1 MNFLSFFPCLSFLLV
16 FKMLL
21 PWLSGTF
28 ILAIHLLC
36 LWSQLFHGLTIPIS
50 CDSPIYPQVLTCLC
64 TSRTCI
70 PACALDVCSWVFFFP
85 QTLNF
90 LFCIEVSINH
100 LSHSAMSDSLWPYG
114 LQHARLS
121 CPSPAPKLAQTH
133 VHQVSDIIH
142 PSHPLLSPSP
152 PAFNLS
158 QHQGLFFTLGGQ
170 SIGVSASASDL
181 PMNIQDWFPL
191 EWTSLISLQ
200 FKGLSRVFSNTTVLG
215 YSQLKIQV
223 RCWIS
228 ISNSTHL
235 M

>member
-50 CDSPIYPQVLTCLC
+50 CDSPIYPQLLTCLC

-70 PACALDVCSWVFFFP
+70 SACALDVCSWVFFFP

-90 LFCIEVSINH
+90 LFCIEVSINQ

-133 VHQVSDIIH
+133 VHRVSDIIQ
-142 PSHPLLSPSP
+142 PSCPLLSPFPSG
-152 PAFNLS
+152 FKFS
-158 QHQGLFFTLGGQ
+158 QHQGLFQWVSSFLWWPKYWSFSF
-170 SIGVSASASDL
+170 SISPSNEYSG
-181 PMNIQDWFPL
+181 
-191 EWTSLISLQ
+191 LIS
-200 FKGLSRVFSNTTVLG
+200 FR
-215 YSQLKIQV
+215 
-223 RCWIS
+223 
-228 ISNSTHL
+228 
-235 M
+235 MD